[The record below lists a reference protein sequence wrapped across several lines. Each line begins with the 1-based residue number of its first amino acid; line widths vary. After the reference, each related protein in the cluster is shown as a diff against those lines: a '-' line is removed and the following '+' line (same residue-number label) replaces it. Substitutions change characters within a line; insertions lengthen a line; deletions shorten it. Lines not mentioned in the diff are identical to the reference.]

1 MIQPI
6 MVSNPLTASNQT
18 KQNRIKIHILLIGLV
33 LVGFNSLWVL
43 MGTEIWHSTQ
53 MTIASLFFN
62 AVFSLLVLVL
72 INLILEKTIPWLV
85 MSQADLQTM
94 YVMVVMLTTISGHTM
109 MGYLLPVITHAFWF
123 ASPENEWRQ
132 LFGHHILDWIA
143 IKNPDILHGY
153 YQGDSTLYTYER
165 LHAWLP
171 VIISWSAFVIALWLV
186 LLALTVLLR
195 KQWTENEKLSYPI
208 VQLPIAMTNNPKKFF
223 TNHWMWIGFGV
234 AGSAEL
240 LNGLN
245 YLFPTI
251 PSLPIKGLSLGQFS
265 SRPWSAMGSIHVS
278 FYPFAIGLMF
288 FTPLDLSF
296 SCWVFYL
303 LGRIQLIVNDA
314 IGGQNIYHLE
324 QQAGAWIAFG
334 FIPLWTGRQYYLRL
348 LFQIFGKRNSTDSDK
363 SSDQTEP
370 MTYRA
375 AIIMMATGLVFLIFF
390 CHQIGMSLWTILL
403 FLMIYFP
410 MVIGVTRIR
419 AEVGPPIHQMIFVDP
434 GRTMV
439 AALGTRRLGTNN
451 LTGLT
456 FLYPFVRCFRAHP
469 MPSEL
474 EAFRIAER
482 TQIGYRQLQTGMI
495 IAIIFG
501 VLFTFWI
508 YLHIMYQMGAASKAR
523 GWLVYMGW
531 ESFNRLQTWIVHPR
545 NSNVTEVGVITSSFL
560 FTILLLIMK
569 NSFLWWPLHPG
580 GYVLVTGTGFSGLWF
595 TALLSWTVKATVLK
609 IGGVRLYRKAVPFFL
624 GLILGDYTLGCLWSL
639 LGLALEMPT
648 YIVWH

>member
-1 MIQPI
+1 

-370 MTYRA
+370 MTYRT

-545 NSNVTEVGVITSSFL
+545 NSNVTEVGVITGSFL

>member
-1 MIQPI
+1 MPSDLSAGNHI
-6 MVSNPLTASNQT
+6 
-18 KQNRIKIHILLIGLV
+18 KQKRVKIHILLIGLV

-43 MGTEIWHSTQ
+43 MGTEVWHSTQ

-72 INLILEKTIPWLV
+72 INLILKQIMPRLV

-132 LFGHHILDWIA
+132 LFGHHVWDWIA
-143 IKNPDILHGY
+143 VKNPEILHGY
-153 YQGDSTLYTYER
+153 YQGESTLYTYER

-171 VIISWSAFVIALWLV
+171 VIVTWSAFVIALWLV

-208 VQLPIAMTNNPKKFF
+208 VQLPIAMTSNSKKFF
-223 TNHWMWIGFGV
+223 TNHWMWIGFGM

-303 LGRIQLIVNDA
+303 LGRVQLIISDA

-334 FIPLWTGRQYYLRL
+334 FIPLWTGRRYYLRL
-348 LFQIFGKRNSTDSDK
+348 LFQNFGKRDSPENDK
-363 SSDQTEP
+363 LAGQSEP
-370 MTYRA
+370 MTYRTA
-375 AIIMMATGLVFLIFF
+375 MTIMTIGLVFLIFV
-390 CHQIGMSLWTILL
+390 CHQIAMSLWAILL
-403 FLMIYFP
+403 FLIIYFP

-419 AEVGPPIHQMIFVDP
+419 AEVGPPVHQMIFVDP

-482 TQIGYRQLQTGMI
+482 TQIGYRQLQIGMI

-508 YLHIMYQMGAASKAR
+508 YLHVMYQMGAASKAR

-545 NSNVTEVGVITSSFL
+545 NSNVAEVGVITSSFL
-560 FTILLLIMK
+560 FTIVLLIMK

>member
-1 MIQPI
+1 

-370 MTYRA
+370 MTYRT

>member
-1 MIQPI
+1 

-132 LFGHHILDWIA
+132 LFGHHISDWIA
-143 IKNPDILHGY
+143 VKNPNILHDY

-370 MTYRA
+370 MTYRT

>member
-1 MIQPI
+1 

-132 LFGHHILDWIA
+132 LFGHHISDWIA
-143 IKNPDILHGY
+143 VKNPDILHGY

-370 MTYRA
+370 MTYRT

-545 NSNVTEVGVITSSFL
+545 NSNVTEVEVITGSFL

>member
-1 MIQPI
+1 MKPKR
-6 MVSNPLTASNQT
+6 V
-18 KQNRIKIHILLIGLV
+18 KIHILLIGLV
-33 LVGFNSLWVL
+33 LVGFNSFWVL
-43 MGTEIWHSTQ
+43 MGTEVWHSTQ

-72 INLILEKTIPWLV
+72 INLFLEKTMPHLL

-132 LFGHHILDWIA
+132 LFGHHVWDWIA
-143 IKNPDILHGY
+143 VKNPEILHGY
-153 YQGDSTLYTYER
+153 YQGGSTLYTYER
-165 LHAWLP
+165 LRGWLP
-171 VIISWSAFVIALWLV
+171 IVVTWSAFVIALWLV

-208 VQLPIAMTNNPKKFF
+208 VQLPIAMTSNSKKFF
-223 TNHWMWIGFGV
+223 TSHWMWIGFGL
-234 AGSAEL
+234 AGAAEL

-251 PSLPIKGLSLGQFS
+251 PSLPIKGLSLGRFS
-265 SRPWSAMGSIHVS
+265 SRPWSAMGSLHIS

-303 LGRIQLIVNDA
+303 LGRVQLIISDA

-334 FIPLWTGRQYYLRL
+334 FIPLWTGRRYYLRL
-348 LFQIFGKRNSTDSDK
+348 LSRSFGKHDSLEDNNLAG
-363 SSDQTEP
+363 QNEP
-370 MTYRA
+370 MTYRMA
-375 AIIMMATGLVFLIFF
+375 MMIIALGLVFLIFV
-390 CHQIGMSLWTILL
+390 CYQMGMSFWVILL

-439 AALGTRRLGTNN
+439 TALGTRRLGTNN

-474 EAFRIAER
+474 EAYRIAER
-482 TQIGYRQLQTGMI
+482 TQIGYRQLQIGMI

-508 YLHIMYQMGAASKAR
+508 YLHIMYQMCK
-523 GWLVYMGW
+523 
-531 ESFNRLQTWIVHPR
+531 
-545 NSNVTEVGVITSSFL
+545 
-560 FTILLLIMK
+560 
-569 NSFLWWPLHPG
+569 
-580 GYVLVTGTGFSGLWF
+580 
-595 TALLSWTVKATVLK
+595 
-609 IGGVRLYRKAVPFFL
+609 
-624 GLILGDYTLGCLWSL
+624 
-639 LGLALEMPT
+639 
-648 YIVWH
+648 

>member
-1 MIQPI
+1 

-132 LFGHHILDWIA
+132 LFGHHISDWIA
-143 IKNPDILHGY
+143 VKNPNILHGY

-370 MTYRA
+370 MTYRT

>member
-1 MIQPI
+1 

-370 MTYRA
+370 MTYRT

-545 NSNVTEVGVITSSFL
+545 NSNVTEVEVITGSFL